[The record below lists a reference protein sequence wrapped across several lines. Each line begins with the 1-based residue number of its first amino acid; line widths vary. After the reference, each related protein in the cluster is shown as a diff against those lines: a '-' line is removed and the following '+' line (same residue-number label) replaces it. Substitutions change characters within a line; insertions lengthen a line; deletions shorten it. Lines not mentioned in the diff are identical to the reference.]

1 MTPCSVK
8 ASSIVYWHLISP
20 NRSVVM
26 VTLVPV
32 SASPPGPEAKCMY
45 VCMQASYDW
54 MMVPMSTFYL
64 TKVTVVTVPRMSC
77 CCWYGVWTQNYTV
90 WLKFCH
96 FPNCKTVTRNWILFV
111 TRLTRL
117 LEGFIELGLNRT
129 WIHSNFLNIWT
140 IANPVTVVRN
150 HLQSAVGT
158 VHPAVCRCDN
168 YKSRVTRDT
177 WHWSPWPEH
186 SWHHHRD
193 QDPVVDVPSERIEET
208 MNRGSLGSL
217 MKFT

>member
-1 MTPCSVK
+1 MF
-8 ASSIVYWHLISP
+8 
-20 NRSVVM
+20 
-26 VTLVPV
+26 
-32 SASPPGPEAKCMY
+32 
-45 VCMQASYDW
+45 
-54 MMVPMSTFYL
+54 TFYL
-64 TKVTVVTVPRMSC
+64 TAVTVVRVPRMSC
-77 CCWYGVWTQNYTV
+77 CCWSGVWTLNYTV

-117 LEGFIELGLNRT
+117 LGGFIELGLHRT

-150 HLQSAVGT
+150 HLQSAVRT

-193 QDPVVDVPSERIEET
+193 PDPAVDVPSERIEET
-208 MNRGSLGSL
+208 MNCGSLGSL
-217 MKFT
+217 MKFTWTIYLIFYLHFYVQVVHFTTVAVLYLMLLLHWPALERWRVLRR